1 VRVTVPAPDPILQP
15 TPRAE
20 RADAAVSD
28 TARSGAWRSSTF
40 RAGVTLGL
48 TVVFVIAVADVASSA
63 QSLLVLISV
72 GALIAI
78 ALHRPVSR
86 LAVALGGRRG
96 WAVVL
101 VGAGFAAIVAATIML
116 VAPRAVRQAEEFGEQ
131 APQIT
136 ERLGDLPLFGD
147 RLAEANVGER
157 VIRWFDELPANLGRD
172 TGPVVNAITAVAN
185 GAASA
190 LIVFLVVASLL
201 LDGPRLLER
210 VRPVLPSAAR
220 GPLDRALPVVRDVV
234 GRYFIGSILVATMAG
249 LVMLVTGL
257 ILSVPLAPLV
267 AIWITLTNLI
277 PQIGGFLGGVVFVS
291 LGLVE
296 SPTTGLICLAV
307 FLAYQQLENHII
319 GPVIVG
325 EAVRVSPLTALLAA
339 LLGLSILGVLGAL
352 VAVPLV
358 GVAKAVAEVWPGTP
372 FTKDGALESYRAGK
386 APA

>member
-1 VRVTVPAPDPILQP
+1 VTVPAPDPILQP

-20 RADAAVSD
+20 RADAAVPD
-28 TARSGAWRSSTF
+28 TARSGAWRSSMF

-48 TVVFVIAVADVASSA
+48 AVVFVIAVADVASSA

-72 GALIAI
+72 GALIAV

-101 VGAGFAAIVAATIML
+101 VGAGFAAIVTATIMV

-210 VRPVLPSAAR
+210 VRPVLPRAAR

-234 GRYFIGSILVATMAG
+234 GRYFIGSILVAVMAG
-249 LVMLVTGL
+249 LVILVAGL
-257 ILSVPLAPLV
+257 VLSVPLAPLV
-267 AIWITLTNLI
+267 AIWVTMTNLI
-277 PQIGGFLGGVVFVS
+277 PQVGGFLGGAAFVG
-291 LGLVE
+291 LGVVE

-307 FLAYQQLENHII
+307 FLAYQQLENHVI
-319 GPVIVG
+319 GPYIIG
-325 EAVRVSPLTALLAA
+325 EAVDVSPLTALVAA
-339 LLGLSILGVLGAL
+339 LLGLSIFGVLGAL
-352 VAVPLV
+352 IAVPLV
-358 GVAKAVAEVWPGTP
+358 GVVKAVAEVVPGTP
-372 FTKDGALESYRAGK
+372 FSTTSTDGSRPTGTVES
-386 APA
+386 

>member
-1 VRVTVPAPDPILQP
+1 MSVPAIDPAVPP
-15 TPRAE
+15 TPAAAPNLTRA
-20 RADAAVSD
+20 
-28 TARSGAWRSSTF
+28 GGWWGSTF
-40 RAGVTLGL
+40 RTGVSLGL
-48 TVVFVIAVADVASSA
+48 AGVFVIAAADIASSA

-86 LAVALGGRRG
+86 LAIALGGHRG

-101 VGAGFAAIVAATIML
+101 IGVGLAAIVTATIML
-116 VAPRAVRQAEEFGEQ
+116 VAPRAVRQVEEIGEQ

-136 ERLGDLPLFGD
+136 ERLADLPLIGD
-147 RLAEANVGER
+147 RLAEENIGER
-157 VIRWFDELPANLGRD
+157 VTKWFDELPANLGRD
-172 TGPVVNAITAVAN
+172 TGPIVDAVAAVAN
-185 GAASA
+185 GAAAA
-190 LIVFLVVASLL
+190 LILFLVVTSLL
-201 LDGPRLLER
+201 LDGPRLLDR
-210 VRPVLPSAAR
+210 GRTILPHAAADPV
-220 GPLDRALPVVRDVV
+220 DRTLPVVRDVV

-277 PQIGGFLGGVVFVS
+277 PQIGGFLGGVVFVG

-352 VAVPLV
+352 IAVPLV

-372 FTKDGALESYRAGK
+372 FTKEGALESYRAGK